1 MHKCVSQT
9 LKSFEWEYM
18 PRQQSWGRQNT
29 FCLFLSLGGSATVSR
44 KEKKR
49 MTSLKPRRSAV
60 LWGLHRSGGT
70 SASPPPGSRQ
80 LGGVQCQEYTLQNK
94 YCLEKMLSCCPFGCV
109 FRKKINGDSKGKVQ
123 IWGQGGECT
132 GFSSRDRN

>member
-1 MHKCVSQT
+1 
-9 LKSFEWEYM
+9 
-18 PRQQSWGRQNT
+18 
-29 FCLFLSLGGSATVSR
+29 
-44 KEKKR
+44 

-123 IWGQGGECT
+123 IRGQGGECT
-132 GFSSRDRN
+132 GFSSRDRNEGVWVQMHKGRMAEFQRRRSEVFLMKIT